1 MSLFL
6 TPDRAICGSKVAESC
21 HRNYGLLVGCGT
33 TALALACMMT
43 PSARRKVIVPTISC
57 VQVLY
62 AVLYANCEPIFVDI
76 CRKSGLLD
84 PNLVRAALEQ
94 DPTIGAVI
102 VAHTFGHVAE
112 VCKITSYAHTCGTL
126 VIEDVAQA
134 QGGEYADGRPLG
146 VIGDISIVSFGHTK
160 ILDVGDGGVL
170 MTDRHDIYDA
180 CTLLAQ
186 ELQPPSINH
195 EARFTEFRSLY
206 YSVWNSRA
214 EDPRAL
220 YRIGKLHHNFKD
232 IFLHQGGA
240 TTATKIISSLPM
252 LPMKVAA
259 RRELAAEY
267 TAILKDSDAIR
278 LCEIEAGSVPWRFVC
293 RVPARERDALVG
305 LLRKAGIDVSC
316 WYPCLT
322 NFFKDDSDCKIPSNA
337 DAFANEVINLWVT
350 PGYEKQHIHLACTII
365 CEYFG

>member
-1 MSLFL
+1 MAHLL
-6 TPDRAICGSKVAESC
+6 TPDRAICGSKVAGSC
-21 HRNYGLLVGCGT
+21 HRDYGLLVGSGT

-43 PSARRKVIVPTISC
+43 PHARKKVIVPAISC

-76 CRKSGLLD
+76 CSESGLLD
-84 PNLVRAALEQ
+84 PNMVRAALEQ

-102 VAHTFGHVAE
+102 VAHTFGHIAD
-112 VCKITSYAHTCGTL
+112 VCKIASYAHTCGTL

-146 VIGDISIVSFGHTK
+146 AIGDISIVSFGHTK

-180 CTLLAQ
+180 CVLLAK
-186 ELQPPSINH
+186 ELQPPPINL
-195 EARFTEFRSLY
+195 EARFTEYRSLY
-206 YSVWNSRA
+206 YLEWDSRA
-214 EDPRAL
+214 EDPAAL
-220 YRIGKLHHNFKD
+220 NRIGKLYHDFKD
-232 IFLHQGGA
+232 IFLHREGN
-240 TTATKIISSLPM
+240 TTATKIISLLPM

-267 TAILKDSDAIR
+267 TALLKDSDAIR
-278 LCEIEAGSVPWRFVC
+278 LCEIESGSVPWRFVC
-293 RVPARERDALVG
+293 RVPAHERNILVG
-305 LLRKAGIDVSC
+305 LLRKAGVDVSC

-322 NFFKDDSDCKIPSNA
+322 NFFKNDSDSKILPNA